1 MKFIRSIIL
10 VSVVFYGNLLHA
22 AEFFVIPGTT
32 TLLLLGE
39 TSANDVGALRDA
51 VEKQQVDTIVLK
63 GPGGDLEAAFV
74 MADFI
79 IENQLSTVVPAGTDC
94 ASACSLI
101 FLAGANRTLEE
112 GARLGFHLPFMSTSA
127 SEEEFLHF
135 CRVLVGE
142 RPRGEMVGTLFEYRR
157 SETLALSTRCAVSI
171 YQLGLR
177 DIRRLNALVVRDSI
191 SEELMD
197 IIIDTMPEN
206 MTWVDASRAVEL
218 GIIKRPHSN

>member
-1 MKFIRSIIL
+1 MKVIRSILL
-10 VSVVFYGNLLHA
+10 VSLVFFGNFSHA

-39 TSANDVGALRDA
+39 TSANDVDALRDA

-63 GPGGDLEAAFV
+63 GPGGNLEAAFV

-79 IENQLSTVVPAGTDC
+79 IENKLSTVVPAGTDC

-101 FLAGANRTLEE
+101 FLAGAHRTLEE
-112 GARLGFHLPFMSTSA
+112 GARLGFHLPFIPASA
-127 SEEEFLHF
+127 SQREFNTL
-135 CRVLVGE
+135 CGMLLGDSAGRITA
-142 RPRGEMVGTLFEYRR
+142 GTIGGVWP
-157 SETLALSTRCAVSI
+157 TLAVSTQCAVGI

-191 SEELMD
+191 SEEVME

-206 MTWVDASRAVEL
+206 MTWVDASRAVQL
-218 GIIKRPHSN
+218 GIISTD

>member
-10 VSVVFYGNLLHA
+10 VSLVFCGNLLHA
-22 AEFFVIPGTT
+22 AEFFVIPGTN

-39 TSANDVGALRDA
+39 TSANDVDALRDA

-63 GPGGDLEAAFV
+63 GPGGNLEAAFV

-79 IENQLSTVVPAGTDC
+79 IENKLSTVVPAGTDC

-101 FLAGANRTLEE
+101 FLAGAHRTLEE
-112 GARLGFHLPFMSTSA
+112 GARLGFHLPFISSNA
-127 SEEEFLHF
+127 S
-135 CRVLVGE
+135 
-142 RPRGEMVGTLFEYRR
+142 RGEIDTLCM
-157 SETLALSTRCAVSI
+157 ALSGDIAGMDFSRMTSVAVMVPTACAVKI
-171 YQLGLR
+171 YQMGLR

-197 IIIDTMPEN
+197 IIIDTMPEE
-206 MTWVDASRAVEL
+206 MAWVDAPRAVEL
-218 GIIKRPHSN
+218 GIIERPHSN

>member
-39 TSANDVGALRDA
+39 TSANDVDALRDA
-51 VEKQQVDTIVLK
+51 VEKQQVDTIILK
-63 GPGGDLEAAFV
+63 GPGGNLEAAFV

-79 IENQLSTVVPAGTDC
+79 IENQLSTIVPEGTDC

-101 FLAGANRTLEE
+101 FLAGANRTLEK
-112 GARLGFHLPFMSTSA
+112 GARLGFHLPFVSSSA
-127 SEEEFLHF
+127 SRDEVDQLCMELSGNGAGDGFLS
-135 CRVLVGE
+135 GKIAWMI
-142 RPRGEMVGTLFEYRR
+142 PP
-157 SETLALSTRCAVSI
+157 ACAVKI
-171 YQLGLR
+171 YQMGLR
-177 DIRRLNALVVRDSI
+177 DIRRLNALVVRDGI

-206 MTWVDASRAVEL
+206 MTWVDAPRAVEL
-218 GIIKRPHSN
+218 GIIERPHSN